1 VQLYDIKSLPGETSL
16 VTCFSG
22 QASHRDLLSRAAPH
36 CAVVGAQACISGVVY
51 GLGDLTAQTYE
62 QRSLRDFDAA
72 RIARSALCGLLA
84 HGPLSHL
91 YYEKLDRFFILS
103 PVRNT
108 PLRFG
113 SCHAARNVTCKL
125 DVCAPLA
132 LLVRHAGRSALVCL
146 QHSQNL
152 PNTCFST

>member
-1 VQLYDIKSLPGETSL
+1 M
-16 VTCFSG
+16 
-22 QASHRDLLSRAAPH
+22 R
-36 CAVVGAQACISGVVY
+36 AQACISGVVY

-108 PLRFG
+108 PLPFSTCG
-113 SCHAARNVTCKL
+113 THLVTCNL
-125 DVCAPLA
+125 TLCSCVGRRLRSDVPARLY
-132 LLVRHAGRSALVCL
+132 L
-146 QHSQNL
+146 
-152 PNTCFST
+152 ST